1 MSLEND
7 LLNWTTL
14 YLAGRLHKPVKI
26 LECDPDLKSTLD
38 RCHCK
43 SNLLQNII
51 YLRNL
56 MSAITVSLLMLPDS
70 FTEEDLFLT
79 VAGISY
85 MGDFRMT
92 VGEDR
97 NKVSN
102 IVRCISSSSSV

>member
-1 MSLEND
+1 
-7 LLNWTTL
+7 
-14 YLAGRLHKPVKI
+14 
-26 LECDPDLKSTLD
+26 
-38 RCHCK
+38 
-43 SNLLQNII
+43 
-51 YLRNL
+51 

-102 IVRCISSSSSV
+102 IVRSVGQ